1 MRPKISGLGAI
12 DPFFGLAAIVPLS
25 KTGAPGFRRGAL
37 RFIITGAEIRP
48 VKPHKTPLSP
58 DQTRRAA
65 KVNKLN
71 RLQSEAQIKI
81 GVWRDDSRYPGHKL
95 LALRK
100 ERGCG
105 KRHPGHFL
113 RAA

>member
-37 RFIITGAEIRP
+37 RFIITGSEIR
-48 VKPHKTPLSP
+48 
-58 DQTRRAA
+58 
-65 KVNKLN
+65 
-71 RLQSEAQIKI
+71 QIKI
-81 GVWRDDSRYPGHKL
+81 GVWRDDSRYPGNKL
-95 LALRK
+95 RALRK

-105 KRHPGHFL
+105 KRHGELLL